1 LTAPPIQAPENKGVN
16 WVQFYLHAECVMDFV
31 LISPFPEIIE
41 ISCSIPVWMVPE
53 NNITH
58 LDS

>member
-1 LTAPPIQAPENKGVN
+1 
-16 WVQFYLHAECVMDFV
+16 VQFYLHAECVMDFV